1 MMLKKNKSYF
11 EEELVKNRNK
21 PKKLWKD
28 LKSLCLS
35 SDKARKFKINLK
47 KYGTIQFKA
56 LENANTFNRFCSKLA
71 GGLTEKR
78 IKAPNKFTSQ
88 TATKYYVKTSC
99 NVSNKYNKKI

>member
-1 MMLKKNKSYF
+1 MLLKKNKSYF

-28 LKSLCLS
+28 LKPLCLS

-47 KYGTIQFKA
+47 KYVTIQFES
-56 LENANTFNRFCSKLA
+56 LENENTFNRFCSKLA

-78 IKAPNKFTSQ
+78 TKAPNKFTSQ
-88 TATKYYVKTSC
+88 TATKYYVKTSS
-99 NVSNKYNKKI
+99 NVSNKFKK